1 MGAYILRRILLMIP
15 TLLGIMA
22 ISFAVIQFAPGGP
35 VEQVIAK
42 LTNQGGDSSDRLGG
56 GGGGDTMGAGANFD
70 AAGGA
75 NSKYRGAQG
84 LDPEFIA
91 KLEKQ
96 FGFDKPP
103 LERFGMML
111 WNYARF
117 DFGDSYFRDISVVD
131 LILEKMPVSISIGL
145 WVTLL
150 SYLISIPLGYVIVSV
165 RLLEKAIY
173 PVIVFFQLVPKIAI
187 APLFVV
193 WFGFGL
199 FPKVLLTFL
208 LCFFPT
214 LVASMTGFRALDE
227 RVLYLTRSMGASA
240 WQTFRYVRVPAALT
254 YIFSGLKVSAV
265 FAATGA
271 IVGEFVG
278 ANAGLGYLLLRGTSF
293 LDMPLIFACLVALS
307 IVGILFSYI
316 VDGLEVLLMPWQRK
330 G

>member
-1 MGAYILRRILLMIP
+1 MSNDGAIAPAAASSTRPVPATSHARAWVS
-15 TLLGIMA
+15 A
-22 ISFAVIQFAPGGP
+22 IAWPLASFAVLLLAWQWFVPMAGIPEYILP
-35 VEQVIAK
+35 VPSAFFERLWIDRALIAQHT
-42 LTNQGGDSSDRLGG
+42 LVTANEIILGFL
-56 GGGGDTMGAGANFD
+56 M
-70 AAGGA
+70 AA
-75 NSKYRGAQG
+75 
-84 LDPEFIA
+84 
-91 KLEKQ
+91 
-96 FGFDKPP
+96 
-103 LERFGMML
+103 
-111 WNYARF
+111 
-117 DFGDSYFRDISVVD
+117 V
-131 LILEKMPVSISIGL
+131 
-145 WVTLL
+145 
-150 SYLISIPLGYVIVSV
+150 ISIPLGYIIVSV
-165 RLLEKAIY
+165 KILEKAIY

-307 IVGILFSYI
+307 LVGIVFSYL

>member
-1 MGAYILRRILLMIP
+1 MTDNAASTPATRPVMGPDAAP
-15 TLLGIMA
+15 SQAAEWASA
-22 ISFAVIQFAPGGP
+22 IAWPLASFAVLLLAWEWLVPLAGVPEYILP
-35 VEQVIAK
+35 VPSAFFER
-42 LTNQGGDSSDRLGG
+42 LWTDRSLIFQHTLVTANEIVLGFL
-56 GGGGDTMGAGANFD
+56 M
-70 AAGGA
+70 AA
-75 NSKYRGAQG
+75 
-84 LDPEFIA
+84 
-91 KLEKQ
+91 
-96 FGFDKPP
+96 
-103 LERFGMML
+103 
-111 WNYARF
+111 
-117 DFGDSYFRDISVVD
+117 V
-131 LILEKMPVSISIGL
+131 
-145 WVTLL
+145 
-150 SYLISIPLGYVIVSV
+150 ISIPLGYIIVSV
-165 RLLEKAIY
+165 RLLEKAVY

-227 RVLYLTRSMGASA
+227 RVLYLTRSMGATP
-240 WQTFRYVRVPAALT
+240 WQTFRKVRVPAALN

-278 ANAGLGYLLLRGTSF
+278 ANSGLGYLLLRGTSF

-307 IVGILFSYI
+307 VVGILFSYL

-330 G
+330 S

>member
-1 MGAYILRRILLMIP
+1 MSEDVATGPAPAAAAGGTGRAAASSWTSSWASAVAWPL
-15 TLLGIMA
+15 A
-22 ISFAVIQFAPGGP
+22 SFAVLLLAWELLVPRAGIPEYILP
-35 VEQVIAK
+35 VPSAFFERLWIDRALIAEHT
-42 LTNQGGDSSDRLGG
+42 LVTANEIVLGFL
-56 GGGGDTMGAGANFD
+56 M
-70 AAGGA
+70 AA
-75 NSKYRGAQG
+75 
-84 LDPEFIA
+84 L
-91 KLEKQ
+91 
-96 FGFDKPP
+96 
-103 LERFGMML
+103 
-111 WNYARF
+111 
-117 DFGDSYFRDISVVD
+117 V
-131 LILEKMPVSISIGL
+131 
-145 WVTLL
+145 
-150 SYLISIPLGYVIVSV
+150 SIPLGYVIVSV
-165 RLLEKAIY
+165 KLLEKAVY

-227 RVLYLTRSMGASA
+227 RVLYLTRSMGASP
-240 WQTFRYVRVPAALT
+240 WQTFRKVRVPAALG

-307 IVGILFSYI
+307 AVGILFSYL
-316 VDGLEVLLMPWQRK
+316 VDWLEVLLMPWQRK
-330 G
+330 S